1 MFITCFRPLGAE
13 MRLAKIE
20 VFEDTSLAP
29 LKGGIIKAA
38 LVLSILLVLLW
49 QTQNAFAQ
57 TTAGYRDFH
66 FGTASSSEPTSE
78 KPQSKLWWHDG
89 AWWGSLWNP
98 NTNRYEIQRF
108 DLATQSW
115 VATGV
120 AIDTRSS
127 SRGDVLWDGQQ
138 LYIVSNIY
146 TVNPGPTTSNNS
158 ARLYRFSYD
167 AALQTYSLAAGF
179 PVHVNSSKSEALVL
193 DKDSS
198 GKLWIAWTENG
209 KVMLNRSTGSDL
221 AWGTPFA
228 LPTQGNDV
236 DVDDIA
242 TLVAFN
248 GNKIGVLWSNQ
259 KDSTLSF
266 AVHEDGASDEV
277 WQPREQVLSG
287 LNWGPLVDD
296 HLNLKAACD
305 NSGNLYAAVKTNLTG
320 ATAPGIYV
328 LKRASTGAWSNSV
341 FATANLEHVRP
352 TVLINH
358 ENQRLYVFARSTETG
373 PSVIY
378 MKSASLADLD
388 FPAGLGAAFIAN
400 ATDLDI
406 QNPTSTKQCVNTG
419 TGMLVLAA
427 DKTTRYYLHHY
438 VDFAAAKPALAYITP
453 MSGPVN
459 SEVTITGQNLSTTTR
474 VQFNGVIATD
484 FTIDSDTQIRVRVPA
499 STPLGGGKI
508 GITNAIDVGESTSNF
523 TVTAPPSIASF
534 SPANGPHGTE
544 VTILGNHLA
553 SVTAV
558 NFNGTVANNITVDS
572 NTQLRA
578 IIPNGAT
585 SGKIS
590 VTNPDGSA
598 ASATDFIVTWQPV
611 LSSFAPQ
618 HAQQG
623 AEITIRGEHFTAT
636 TQVKF
641 NGISATFTLDS
652 DTQIRAIVPS
662 SSTTGKISV
671 TNSAGTSVSASDFFM
686 QYALATNAQGSG
698 SITLNPAGNV
708 YDEGT
713 SVTVTAAPAL
723 GWKFQDWDGALD
735 GPIASQT
742 LVMNSDKSVTAQFT
756 ALAQF
761 TMSVDTLGAGQVT
774 LDPPGGVYY
783 SGALVTLT
791 PQPDS
796 GYVFSGWQKDVHG
809 WSSPAQIT
817 MNADKHVRAVFT
829 KVPAKRFASGIWI
842 STAEVLQLPTT
853 GTSWNEMKT
862 EADLPA
868 AAPNLSNQEDSLN
881 VRVLAKALV
890 YARTGLAS
898 YRDEVM
904 QACMA
909 IMGTEQNG
917 ETLALGRELAAYVI
931 AADLVGLPPENDATF
946 RAWLQAVLKDT
957 LNDKRTLQSAH
968 EERPNNWGAH
978 CGASRAAIAAYLG
991 DAAELARTALVF
1003 RGWLGK
1009 RDWYADFSFGERWW
1023 QADSSAPVGI
1033 NPLGAMID
1041 GHSVDG
1047 VLPDDQRRSGGFVW
1061 PPPHEDY
1068 VYEALQ
1074 GALVQ
1079 AVILYR
1085 AGYDVWNWENAAL
1098 QRAFE
1103 WLYQHANFPAE
1114 SEDRWQL
1121 YVINQYYH
1129 TNFAAPRPTRPGKN
1143 MGWTDWIYGKYH
1155 SLTLNI
1161 VGSGTVTLS
1170 PPGGLYEPGTK
1181 VQLTAVPDVNW
1192 EFLQWSG
1199 AIGGVNN
1206 PASLTMHANK
1216 KVTATFQA
1224 ITEDMA
1230 KHEET
1235 HKGGSNHLTTV
1246 TTATELTA
1254 VQDDLYLA
1262 AISTRPKVQ
1271 VAAVTGLG
1279 LTWTLVKR
1287 QCSGRNATGVEVWKA
1302 QGSPSANGAVTATF
1316 ASAPNNA
1323 ALTVSRYSGVDIANP
1338 IGKAIRRNSNG
1349 LNGACNGGVDT
1360 SFYSFQMNT
1369 TTPQAVVFCVAT
1381 MRNRTHTSGAGYTE
1395 RMEIKQG
1402 TASGA
1407 ASLAV
1412 QDRRFN
1418 TVTAAKVNGT
1428 FSGSVDWALIALEI
1442 KSKNIAINLARAGEV
1457 SQQNVALPANYA
1469 LYQNYPNPFNASTV
1483 IAYALPQASTVRL
1496 QIFNPQGQ
1504 LVRTLLHAAQPAGY
1518 HSTRWNGKDEG
1529 GNVAASG
1536 VYFVELQAGARRL
1549 TKKIVMVK

>member
-1 MFITCFRPLGAE
+1 MRMAE
-13 MRLAKIE
+13 
-20 VFEDTSLAP
+20 FEIFENTP
-29 LKGGIIKAA
+29 LKSGIIKAA
-38 LVLSILLVLLW
+38 LVLSSLLVLHW
-49 QTQNAFAQ
+49 QAQSAFAQ
-57 TTAGYRDFH
+57 TTAGYRDFY
-66 FGTASSSEPTSE
+66 FGAAGSAEPTSE

-89 AWWGSLWNP
+89 SWWGSLWNP

-115 VATGV
+115 MTTGV
-120 AIDTRSS
+120 AIDKRSS
-127 SRGDVLWDGQQ
+127 SRSDVLWDGQQ
-138 LYIVSNIY
+138 LYVASHLY
-146 TVNPGPTTSNNS
+146 TVNPGPTTSGNA
-158 ARLYRFSYD
+158 ARLYRFTYS
-167 AALQTYSLAAGF
+167 AATQTYSLDAGF
-179 PVHVNSSKSEALVL
+179 PVNVNGSKSEALVL
-193 DKDSS
+193 DKDSA

-209 KVMLNRSTGSDL
+209 KVMINRSTGSDL
-221 AWGTPFA
+221 AWGTPFI

-236 DVDDIA
+236 EIDDIA
-242 TLVAFN
+242 TLVAFG
-248 GNKIGVLWSNQ
+248 GNRIGVLWSNQ

-266 AVHEDGASDEV
+266 AVHEDGAGDET

-287 LNWGPLVDD
+287 VNWGPRIDD

-305 NSGNLYAAVKTNLTG
+305 NSGNLYAVVKTNLTG
-320 ATAPGIYV
+320 ATAPGVYV
-328 LKRASTGAWSNSV
+328 LKRSSAGAWSSSV
-341 FATANLEHVRP
+341 FATANLDHVEP
-352 TVLINH
+352 VVLINH
-358 ENQRLYVFARSTETG
+358 ENQRLYVFTRSNETG

-378 MKSASLADLD
+378 MKSASLTDLE
-388 FPAGLGAAFIAN
+388 FPAGLGAAFITN

-406 QNPTSTKQCVNTG
+406 HNPASTKQCVNTSA
-419 TGMLVLAA
+419 GMLVLAA
-427 DKTTRYYLHHY
+427 DKTTRYYVHNY
-438 VDFAAAKPALAYITP
+438 IDFASAKPVLTYFAPA
-453 MSGPVN
+453 SGPVN
-459 SEVTITGQNLSTTTR
+459 SEVTISGQNFSTTTR
-474 VQFNGVIATD
+474 VQFHGVSATD

-499 STPLGGGKI
+499 GAPLAECKI
-508 GITNAIDVGESTSNF
+508 SITNAIDVGESPGNF

-534 SPANGPHGTE
+534 APANGPHGTE
-544 VTILGNHLA
+544 VTILGSHLA

-558 NFNGTVANNITVDS
+558 SFNGTVASNVTADS

-578 IIPNGAT
+578 VVPMGAT

-598 ASATDFIVTWQPV
+598 TSANDFIVTQQPAIA
-611 LSSFAPQ
+611 SFTPE
-618 HAQQG
+618 HAQKG
-623 AEITIRGEHFTAT
+623 AEITISGEHFTAT
-636 TQVKF
+636 TQVTF
-641 NGISATFTLDS
+641 NGIAATFAWDS
-652 DTQIRAIVPS
+652 DTQIRAVVPNGG
-662 SSTTGKISV
+662 TTGKISV
-671 TNSAGTSVSASDFFM
+671 TNSAGTGLSANDFFM
-686 QYALATNAQGSG
+686 QFALTTNAQGSG
-698 SITLNPAGNV
+698 SVTRNPAGNV

-761 TMSVDTLGAGQVT
+761 TVSVDTLGAGQVM
-774 LDPPGGVYY
+774 LDPPSGVYY
-783 SGALVTLT
+783 SGTLVTLT

-796 GYVFSGWQKDVHG
+796 GYVFSGWQGDVHG
-809 WSSPAQIT
+809 WISPAQII

-829 KVPAKRFASGIWI
+829 KVPVKRFAAGIWI
-842 STAEVLQLPTT
+842 SAAEVLQLPTT
-853 GTSWNEMKT
+853 GASWNDMKA

-868 AAPNLSNQEDSLN
+868 AAPNLSDQEDSLN

-898 YRDEVM
+898 YRDEVV

-909 IMGTEQNG
+909 VMGTEQGG

-957 LNDKRTLQSAH
+957 LNDNRTLQTAH
-968 EERPNNWGAH
+968 EERPNNWGTH

-991 DAAELARTALVF
+991 DTAELARTALVF
-1003 RGWLGK
+1003 RGWLGN
-1009 RDWYADFSFGERWW
+1009 RNWYADFSFGERWW
-1023 QADSSAPVGI
+1023 QADSTAPVGI

-1047 VLPDDQRRSGGFVW
+1047 VLPDDQRRSGSFVW

-1079 AVILYR
+1079 AVVLYR

-1098 QRAFE
+1098 RRALE

-1129 TNFAAPRPTRPGKN
+1129 TNFATPRPTRPGKN

-1155 SLTLNI
+1155 TLTLNI

-1181 VQLTAVPDVNW
+1181 VQLTAEPTRNW

-1199 AIGGVNN
+1199 ALGGVNN
-1206 PASLTMHANK
+1206 PASLTMNANK
-1216 KVTATFQA
+1216 KVTATFQE
-1224 ITEDMA
+1224 ITANMV

-1246 TTATELTA
+1246 TTSTELTA
-1254 VQDDLYLA
+1254 AQQHLYLA
-1262 AISTRPKVQ
+1262 AISTRPKVRVTA
-1271 VAAVTGLG
+1271 VAGLG

-1287 QCSGRNATGVEVWKA
+1287 QCSGRNATGVEVWRA
-1302 QGSPSANGAVTATF
+1302 QGTPSANGAVTATF

-1323 ALTVSRYSGVDIANP
+1323 SLTVSRYSGVDTVNP
-1338 IGKAIRRNSNG
+1338 ISKAIRRNSNG
-1349 LNGACNGGVDT
+1349 LNGGCNGGVDT

-1369 TTPQAVVFCVAT
+1369 TAPQAVVYCVAT
-1381 MRNRTHTSGAGYTE
+1381 MRNRAHTPGTGYTE
-1395 RMEIKQG
+1395 RVEIKQG

-1418 TVTAAKVNGT
+1418 TATAAKVNGT
-1428 FSGSVDWALIALEI
+1428 FSGSVDWAVIALEI
-1442 KSKNIAINLARAGEV
+1442 NPQTVEPSLARAGE
-1457 SQQNVALPANYA
+1457 ALQPTAAVPADYA

-1483 IAYALPQASTVRL
+1483 IAYALPQVSTVRL

-1504 LVRTLLHAAQPAGY
+1504 LVRTLLHAAQPAGN
-1518 HSTRWNGKDEG
+1518 HSTQWNGKDENG
-1529 GNVAASG
+1529 AAAASG

-1549 TKKIVMVK
+1549 TKKIILMK